1 MIAVALLVGI
11 PNGQALA
18 HKLQVFAFS
27 EGAHID
33 GSTYFAGGGAA
44 SGARIEVR
52 DATGL
57 LLAELTPDEEG
68 KFAYEA
74 QAPIDHRILAVTSDG
89 HQAEWRVSAD
99 ELCGGF
105 VAATRPGGSV
115 ETRSGAPD
123 AVNAEMR
130 RAVSPSPVDAA
141 LDPAIEAAIERAV
154 ARQIRPLREQLVAAE
169 DALRLRDI
177 LGGLGYILGLTGL
190 ALWWRARKASTG
202 R

>member
-1 MIAVALLVGI
+1 MIAVALLAGI
-11 PNGQALA
+11 PSGQALA

-27 EGAHID
+27 EGGHID

-44 SGARIEVR
+44 PGARIEVR

-74 QAPIDHRILAVTSDG
+74 QAPIDHRILAITSDG
-89 HQAEWRVSAD
+89 HQAEWLVSAD
-99 ELCGGF
+99 ELSGAF
-105 VAATRPGGSV
+105 VVATRPGGSV

-123 AVNAEMR
+123 AVNAETGS
-130 RAVSPSPVDAA
+130 AVPLPLMDTAI
-141 LDPAIEAAIERAV
+141 DPAIEAAIERAV
-154 ARQIRPLREQLVAAE
+154 ARQIRPLREQLLAAE

-190 ALWWRARKASTG
+190 ALWWRARKPSTG